1 MFAKIINVHP
11 RRHSG
16 ACLRRVV
23 HSMLSG
29 TMLAAPML
37 AALMLGASPAAAQD
51 VASADAKAVVLND
64 IRFENVDPLQF
75 ARIVPSGLGGSVTI
89 NADTGAVTTIGQVVT
104 IGSDQTRARFT
115 VNAPVGTI
123 MLMSGDP
130 TVQLT
135 RNGGTETMT
144 ATLIHKG
151 GTGLVST
158 MLFGMPIGL
167 RAIAPGQVIYTGGT
181 LTVPGTQAVGT
192 YEGSFTLTVAYL

>member
-1 MFAKIINVHP
+1 MFANSIISK
-11 RRHSG
+11 RRLYCGRS
-16 ACLRRVV
+16 LR
-23 HSMLSG
+23 HLAIPA
-29 TMLAAPML
+29 LAAPLLL
-37 AALMLGASPAAAQD
+37 AAPAAAQD
-51 VASADAKAVVLND
+51 VASADAKAVVLDD
-64 IRFENVDPLQF
+64 IRLQNVEALQF

-104 IGSDQTRARFT
+104 IGTDQTRARFT

-123 MLMSGDP
+123 MIMSGDP
-130 TVQLT
+130 SVVLT

-144 ATLIHKG
+144 ATLIHRG
-151 GTGLVST
+151 GIGLVSAT
-158 MLFGMPIGL
+158 VFGLPIGV